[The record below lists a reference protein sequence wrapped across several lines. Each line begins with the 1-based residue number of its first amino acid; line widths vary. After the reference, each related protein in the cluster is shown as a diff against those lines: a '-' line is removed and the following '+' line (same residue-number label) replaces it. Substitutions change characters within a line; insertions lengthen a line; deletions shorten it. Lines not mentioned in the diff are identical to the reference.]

1 MKESLLVGDLVH
13 QIKEHNKIIYYHNGN
28 NKWNKLTKCR

>member
-13 QIKEHNKIIYYHNGN
+13 QIQEHNKIIYYHNGN
-28 NKWNKLTKCR
+28 NK